1 MKPILTLV
9 FTCLFTA
16 PLMAQE
22 AAGSL
27 TDTAAPSIFVDGSD
41 VDLKQ
46 FLWKNRPLVVFADSP
61 NDPRF
66 VQQMELLTARSDELA
81 ARDVVV
87 LTDTDPS
94 ARGPLRTQLRPRGF
108 MLVLIVKDGTVYLR
122 KPLPW
127 DVREISRTI
136 DKLPMRQQEIQERRA
151 APGADKTTGTGGAS

>member
-1 MKPILTLV
+1 MKPILIFV
-9 FTCLFTA
+9 FTCLFA
-16 PLMAQE
+16 SPLMAQE

-27 TDTAAPSIFVDGSD
+27 TDTVAPSIFLDASD

-46 FLWKNRPLVVFADSP
+46 FLWKNRPLIVFADSP

-66 VQQMELLTARSDELA
+66 VRQMELLTARSDELA

-87 LTDTDPS
+87 MTDTDPG
-94 ARGPLRTQLRPRGF
+94 ARGPLREQLHPRGF
-108 MLVLIVKDGTVYLR
+108 MLVLIVKDGTIYLR

-136 DKLPMRQQEIQERRA
+136 DKLPMRQQEIRERRA